1 MIEILNLL
9 DYFIKMNNK
18 NLSIVLPT
26 YNERDNIQPV
36 LKEIFQLASDYILEI
51 LIVDDNSS
59 DGTSDL
65 VKSLAKKD
73 SRIRLIRRVGR
84 FGLSSAIKEGLLNA
98 TNDIAVVMDAD
109 GQHQPSDALYAVK
122 ELINTNSDLVVGS
135 RFIDT
140 SSISGLSNRR
150 AIGSNSA
157 NNLAR
162 ISLSKSYQHLT
173 DYMSGCLALNLK
185 TCLPFI
191 LKVNVN
197 GFKFYYE
204 ILSLSKGSLKVKEV
218 PLTFK
223 ARFHGKS
230 KLDISVVWDFLISL
244 LHTLTFR
251 VLPRRAISFGLVG
264 LSGVLVQLISTKIL
278 MYFLFAP
285 FEKALPISVFMAA
298 TSNYLINNAL
308 TFRSQRLLGF
318 TLLNG
323 LAKFLLVSS
332 LPVIAN
338 IGLATAFYNSVY
350 ENTFFAQ
357 ISGIFVV
364 FIWNYV
370 ASSRFVWNTP

>member
-1 MIEILNLL
+1 
-9 DYFIKMNNK
+9 MNNK

-98 TNDIAVVMDAD
+98 TNDMAVVMDAD

>member
-1 MIEILNLL
+1 
-9 DYFIKMNNK
+9 MNNK
-18 NLSIVLPT
+18 NLSVVLPT
-26 YNERDNIQPV
+26 YNERDNIQPI
-36 LKEIFQLASDYILEI
+36 LKQIFQLASDYILEI

-98 TNDIAVVMDAD
+98 TNDMAVVMDAD
-109 GQHQPSDALYAVK
+109 GQHQASDALYAVK

-185 TCLPFI
+185 TCLPFV

-204 ILSLSKGSLKVKEV
+204 ILSLSKGSFKVKEV

-244 LHTLTFR
+244 IHTLTFR

-264 LSGVLVQLISTKIL
+264 LSGVFVQLISTKIL
-278 MYFLFAP
+278 MYFVFTP

-323 LAKFLLVSS
+323 LVKFLLVSS

-350 ENTFFAQ
+350 ENTFLAQ
-357 ISGIFVV
+357 ISGICVV

>member
-1 MIEILNLL
+1 
-9 DYFIKMNNK
+9 MNNK

-98 TNDIAVVMDAD
+98 TNDMAVVMDAD

-162 ISLSKSYQHLT
+162 ISLS
-173 DYMSGCLALNLK
+173 
-185 TCLPFI
+185 
-191 LKVNVN
+191 
-197 GFKFYYE
+197 
-204 ILSLSKGSLKVKEV
+204 LSLI
-218 PLTFK
+218 
-223 ARFHGKS
+223 H
-230 KLDISVVWDFLISL
+230 I
-244 LHTLTFR
+244 
-251 VLPRRAISFGLVG
+251 
-264 LSGVLVQLISTKIL
+264 
-278 MYFLFAP
+278 
-285 FEKALPISVFMAA
+285 
-298 TSNYLINNAL
+298 
-308 TFRSQRLLGF
+308 
-318 TLLNG
+318 
-323 LAKFLLVSS
+323 
-332 LPVIAN
+332 
-338 IGLATAFYNSVY
+338 
-350 ENTFFAQ
+350 
-357 ISGIFVV
+357 
-364 FIWNYV
+364 
-370 ASSRFVWNTP
+370 